1 MKNFLPIAL
10 AFIAGVSGGLLSR
23 YIAPP
28 AAFAQN
34 QQRPEAE
41 IRARSFVLVDPADRP
56 VGTFTTETSG
66 MRNPAGYRV
75 ILRDPSGRIIWGAG
89 GTGIHP
95 ATTER

>member
-1 MKNFLPIAL
+1 M
-10 AFIAGVSGGLLSR
+10 AGVSGGLLAR

-28 AAFAQN
+28 SAYAQN
-34 QQRPEAE
+34 QQSPAAE
-41 IRARSFVLVDPADRP
+41 IRARSFVLVDLADHP
-56 VGTFTTETSG
+56 VGTFTTETFG
-66 MRNPAGYRV
+66 ARNPAGYRI